1 MAWLFTSSRHL
12 LLILAVFGTH
22 HHAVPHQVAAS
33 PLYPS
38 NSFGPSMRASA
49 TASTIVAVTAP
60 VSNDEDDAKMA
71 SGECCVI
78 LTKSHLQGGGKR
90 GDDEDADDGDG
101 SDDGDGDGGVTVAS
115 VFARDKARAEAEASD
130 EIIAKMSGER
140 DGLSP
145 GTINT
150 CLAAQQPD
158 LQPLIRPGRHTPTL
172 SVLSTGSNNIGTPPL
187 LAAFTGFT
195 PDVHHLSLRLAK
207 TYSSHLHLYGGIPM
221 RTDRA
226 AQNLADVVRSATSGE
241 GRPYGVQALVVGD
254 RPRSQQLQ
262 LYTIDPAG
270 GCTHWSGDGT
280 AIGKDAE
287 RVRKCLLRCLRPTE
301 ELKKLS
307 AGVVAEE
314 LKRLSAGVVD
324 DMESFGASRGPPKCW
339 QDALDRA
346 MMATLEATL
355 TGDMDEAAV
364 DDWMKDGEFNSDS
377 IRATVAFTGRCSAMD
392 SADSKVFAVSS
403 KVLRDSYER
412 CMESLAYEQM
422 KRLIR

>member
-1 MAWLFTSSRHL
+1 MCRFSQASTHL

-22 HHAVPHQVAAS
+22 HHAVPNQVAAS

-49 TASTIVAVTAP
+49 TASTIIAVTAP
-60 VSNDEDDAKMA
+60 ASNDDEAETA

-78 LTKSHLQGGGKR
+78 LTKSHMQSGGKR
-90 GDDEDADDGDG
+90 ESGDANGGGG
-101 SDDGDGDGGVTVAS
+101 SDVDDDGDGGVTVAS
-115 VFARDKARAEAEASD
+115 AISVAS
-130 EIIAKMSGER
+130 E
-140 DGLSP
+140 SP
-145 GTINT
+145 E
-150 CLAAQQPD
+150 LHPESD
-158 LQPLIRPGRHTPTL
+158 LQPITRPGRHTPTL
-172 SVLSTGSNNIGTPPL
+172 SVLSTGSNNVGTPPL

-226 AQNLADVVRSATSGE
+226 AQNLADVVRSAASGE

-270 GCTHWSGDGT
+270 GCTHWSGGGT

-287 RVRKCLLRCLRPTE
+287 LVRKCLLRCLRPNE
-301 ELKKLS
+301 ELKNLSPGVIAEELKQLS
-307 AGVVAEE
+307 AGVIAEE

-324 DMESFGASRGPPKCW
+324 DEIESFGASRGPPKCW

-364 DDWMKDGEFNSDS
+364 EDWMKNWEFNSDS
-377 IRATVAFTGRCSAMD
+377 IRATVAFTGRCSVMA
-392 SADSKVFAVSS
+392 STNSKVFVVSS

-422 KRLIR
+422 KRLLR